1 MCANACLTI
10 PRANV
15 QGAAPISTTFPSRAA
30 RFTSQRVAA
39 AVARGR
45 ITSVTLD
52 AVRRFPGVVAVIV
65 AADIPGRNDIS
76 PTHKDEP
83 LLADIEI
90 LFHGQPVFAVVATTR
105 EIARRAA
112 RLGEVAVEAETPS
125 VTVEDA
131 LARNET
137 VLPDYSFVRGDSA
150 AAIGAAPHSLGGS
163 FRIGGQE
170 HFYLEGQ
177 VALAIPGEDG
187 SIHVHSSTQH
197 PSEVQHI
204 CARILAIPD
213 ALVTCEIRRMGGGF
227 GGKESQASTWAAM
240 AALAARV
247 TGRAV
252 QASARS

>member
-1 MCANACLTI
+1 MLPNDAARIFEDEAPLRHVRQRL
-10 PRANV
+10 PHDSAAKHV
-15 QGAAPISTTFPSRAA
+15 QGAAPYIDDIPEPSG
-30 RFTSQRVAA
+30 TLHVATGGA

-65 AADIPGRNDIS
+65 ASDIPGRNDIS

-112 RLGEVAVEAETPS
+112 RLGEVAVEAEAPS

-187 SIHVHSSTQH
+187 SNSRPFVH
-197 PSEVQHI
+197 
-204 CARILAIPD
+204 
-213 ALVTCEIRRMGGGF
+213 
-227 GGKESQASTWAAM
+227 AAP
-240 AALAARV
+240 L
-247 TGRAV
+247 
-252 QASARS
+252 

>member
-1 MCANACLTI
+1 M
-10 PRANV
+10 
-15 QGAAPISTTFPSRAA
+15 
-30 RFTSQRVAA
+30 
-39 AVARGR
+39 
-45 ITSVTLD
+45 
-52 AVRRFPGVVAVIV
+52 
-65 AADIPGRNDIS
+65 
-76 PTHKDEP
+76 
-83 LLADIEI
+83 
-90 LFHGQPVFAVVATTR
+90 FAVVATTR

-112 RLGEVAVEAETPS
+112 RLGEVVVEAETPS

-204 CARILAIPD
+204 CARVLALPD

-247 TGRAV
+247 TGRACKLRLDRDDDMMLTGKRHDFRV
-252 QASARS
+252 DWSVGFDDRGMIAGVEMDLLARCGCSADLEPGRGGPHHVPRR